1 VDDRGS
7 WRCAR
12 SSSGAVDL
20 QPDKPPTCGTT
31 HVARGRGDLELPS
44 IEFLG
49 QAGTMSRAPDRTRP
63 APAEKPAPVCV
74 GVTAYRPNLDA
85 LVSLLTVISQG
96 GSKIWLFL
104 NSPLSPDQKARL
116 RAAAPSGLQ
125 FLNDGRNLGLGVAY
139 NQIVEAARAA
149 GSRQLMILDQDSSP
163 RVGIAAELCSTYEL
177 LRSTGERP
185 AVVGPLA
192 VSDGGEQFKPPR
204 IFRNRTE
211 QQCGSAW
218 PATFVISSGSLLD
231 LDACAEIGP
240 FREDFFIDA
249 IDIEWCFR
257 SWSRGFSCW
266 IDSAVRMPHRLGQGT
281 IRLPLLGMHL
291 VRQPPSRL
299 HTYVR
304 NQVAMLR
311 LPHIPVSWRLRI
323 VPYLMFQG
331 LIYFAMCRGL
341 RWKTVR
347 AFASGLVD
355 GLRFRLGAG
364 PQSRRQLPGDNA
376 IEPVLV
382 IKPEDMNFAQAR

>member
-1 VDDRGS
+1 
-7 WRCAR
+7 
-12 SSSGAVDL
+12 
-20 QPDKPPTCGTT
+20 
-31 HVARGRGDLELPS
+31 
-44 IEFLG
+44 
-49 QAGTMSRAPDRTRP
+49 MSHAADGTRP
-63 APAEKPAPVCV
+63 APPKAPAPIGV

-85 LVSLLTVISQG
+85 LASLLAVISQG

-104 NSPLSPDQKARL
+104 NSPLSPEQKARL
-116 RAAAPSGLQ
+116 RTAAPSGLQ

-139 NQIVEAARAA
+139 NHIVEAARAA
-149 GSRQLMILDQDSSP
+149 GARQLMILDQDSSP
-163 RVGIAAELCSTYEL
+163 RTGIAAELCSTYEL

-192 VSDGGEQFKPPR
+192 VSAGGEQFKPPR

-211 QQCGSAW
+211 RQCGSAW

-231 LDACAEIGP
+231 LDACTEIGP

-257 SWSRGFSCW
+257 AWSRGFSCW

-281 IRLPLLGMHL
+281 IRLPLLGIHL
-291 VRQPPSRL
+291 VRQPPSQL

-311 LPHIPVSWRLRI
+311 LLHIPVSWRLRI
-323 VPYLMFQG
+323 VPYLLFQG
-331 LIYFAMCRGL
+331 LVYFAMCRGR
-341 RWKTVR
+341 RWETVR
-347 AFASGLVD
+347 AFTSGLVD

-364 PQSRRQLPGDNA
+364 PQNRRQLPGDNA
-376 IEPVLV
+376 IDQVRVVEPA
-382 IKPEDMNFAQAR
+382 DMTFARAR